1 MAEET
6 PCCVCL
12 EAKFNKTVKSKTNC
26 IYCNET
32 YCRSCLKQ
40 YVEASSEDMKCA
52 SCKRPWTDENLSAM
66 LPRTYVEGELRRLK
80 TKRIS
85 DREKQ
90 LLPDTME
97 VAMNYQKEYKKF
109 CAANEQ
115 ILKLEAALGKLK
127 LVRDRAERR
136 SKAILT
142 GEALETVEKI
152 AEESEEK
159 ERFFKPCPKE
169 GCNGFLSTRWKCG
182 ICDVRVCKD
191 CLEIIKTDDPADHT
205 CKPEDLASAL
215 EVKKNCKDCPKCHRK
230 IYKISGCDQLW
241 CTGCHTAFSWNTGKI
256 DSGRV
261 HNPHYYEWMAQNG
274 AEGNVRLEMGA
285 CGVLDVQDILLA
297 LRNHKV
303 PPKEYDKLVLVH
315 RSIVQANEMLL
326 EELHLPDIEA
336 RNREVRIK
344 FIVNQ
349 FTKEEFERQ
358 LFLRD
363 KDYQRTK
370 DFRDLHNVLAE
381 EGMAILRDFVRDGK
395 YVEALQRLESLND
408 FVDKQMKILNT
419 KYKTKKQFNIFME
432 DHGPRGRQHRQ
443 QQLMQQAFAGMVI
456 GPQVP
461 AGNVAAQAVAQWP
474 IVPPR
479 QRNLPANPVNVPAPA
494 PPVAPRPQAF
504 FLAND
509 DDN

>member
-12 EAKFNKTVKSKTNC
+12 EAKFNKTVKAKVNC
-26 IYCNET
+26 IYCDET

-66 LPRTYVEGELRRLK
+66 LPKTYVEGELRRLK

-97 VAMNYQKEYKKF
+97 VAMKYQKEYKKF
-109 CAANEQ
+109 CTANEQ
-115 ILKLEAALGKLK
+115 ILKLEEALGKLK
-127 LVRDRAERR
+127 LVRERAERR
-136 SKAILT
+136 SKAILA
-142 GEALETVEKI
+142 GEALETVENI
-152 AEESEEK
+152 TEEK
-159 ERFFKPCPKE
+159 DAERFFKPCPKE

-256 DSGRV
+256 DNGRV

-297 LRNHKV
+297 LRNRKV
-303 PPKEYDKLVLVH
+303 PQKEYDKLVLAH
-315 RSIVQANEMLL
+315 RRIVQANEMLL

-349 FTKEEFERQ
+349 ISKDEFERQ

-363 KDYQRTK
+363 KEYQRIK

-381 EGMAILRDFVRDGK
+381 EGMAVLRDFVRDGK

-419 KYKTKKQFNIFME
+419 KYKTKKQFNIFTE
-432 DHGPRGRQHRQ
+432 DQGHRGRFVQPIAPVPVVLQR
-443 QQLMQQAFAGMVI
+443 AF
-456 GPQVP
+456 
-461 AGNVAAQAVAQWP
+461 
-474 IVPPR
+474 VPPR
-479 QRNLPANPVNVPAPA
+479 PVVQPVAPVPA
-494 PPVAPRPQAF
+494 PPVPQFAHQPQPF
-504 FLAND
+504 FLAD
-509 DDN
+509 DDD